1 MKTIDIE
8 THIQVMEAMTKQI
21 NSLKERINELNEE
34 KRREKEYSGNVS
46 WANKALEEEN
56 EILKIKIKKSEEGKK

>member
-21 NSLKERINELNEE
+21 NSLKERINELSEE

-46 WANKALEEEN
+46 WANKSLEEEN
-56 EILKIKIKKSEEGKK
+56 EALKVKIKKLEEGKK